1 MFYNI
6 KKNSQKYVV
15 YKNLFVS
22 LWCKR
27 KGKSSR
33 NLTIF
38 IILLI
43 FKNVLIMKNSIINQ
57 FFGIE
62 GLEKVNVTSA
72 GNIYKKET
80 FDKFMVNQFP
90 QNVENGIII
99 PSKYESTAKK
109 ARKVLRT
116 MLLQIC
122 EMFLNQKT
130 NEQKKKFAIQFAKF
144 YSEFYIV
151 NDYTLE
157 SVTNGKLKPESQEII
172 TKCLP
177 EIKTLLEEQKTTNTK
192 KNK

>member
-6 KKNSQKYVV
+6 KKNSQKYLVSKKFV
-15 YKNLFVS
+15 VS
-22 LWCKR
+22 LWCER

-33 NLTIF
+33 NNIYHF
-38 IILLI
+38 IIN

-72 GNIYKKET
+72 SSVYRKEA
-80 FDKFMVNQFP
+80 FDNFMVNQFP

-116 MLLQIC
+116 TLLQIC

-144 YSEFYIV
+144 YNEFYIV
-151 NDYTLE
+151 NNYTLE
-157 SVTNGKLKPESQEII
+157 SVTNGKLKLESQKIL

-177 EIKTLLEEQKTTNTK
+177 EIQTLLKEQKLQQK
-192 KNK
+192 KE

>member
-1 MFYNI
+1 
-6 KKNSQKYVV
+6 
-15 YKNLFVS
+15 
-22 LWCKR
+22 
-27 KGKSSR
+27 
-33 NLTIF
+33 
-38 IILLI
+38 
-43 FKNVLIMKNSIINQ
+43 MKNSIINQ

-72 GNIYKKET
+72 GNVYKKET
-80 FDKFMVNQFP
+80 FDKFMVDQFP

-99 PSKYESTAKK
+99 PSKYETTAKK

-130 NEQKKKFAIQFAKF
+130 KEQKKKFAIQFAKF

-151 NDYTLE
+151 NNYTLE

>member
-1 MFYNI
+1 
-6 KKNSQKYVV
+6 
-15 YKNLFVS
+15 
-22 LWCKR
+22 
-27 KGKSSR
+27 
-33 NLTIF
+33 
-38 IILLI
+38 
-43 FKNVLIMKNSIINQ
+43 MKNSIINQ

-72 GNIYKKET
+72 GNVYKKET

-99 PSKYESTAKK
+99 PSKYETTAKK
-109 ARKVLRT
+109 ARKILRT

-157 SVTNGKLKPESQEII
+157 SVTNGKLKPESQLII

-177 EIKTLLEEQKTTNTK
+177 EIKTLLEEQKTTTQKTTK
-192 KNK
+192 K

>member
-6 KKNSQKYVV
+6 KKILKILGI
-15 YKNLFVS
+15 YKNLFIS
-22 LWCKR
+22 LWCER

-57 FFGIE
+57 FFGVD

-72 GNIYKKET
+72 GNVYKKET
-80 FDKFMVNQFP
+80 FDKFMVQQFP

-99 PSKYESTAKK
+99 PSKYETTAKK

-116 MLLQIC
+116 MLLEVC

-172 TKCLP
+172 AKCLP
-177 EIKTLLEEQKTTNTK
+177 EIKTLLEEQKTTK